1 MSNVFTKKHKRPRT
15 TTLTDFGKVP
25 MSTFSASMGGHPRRP
40 RVLSPTRRMC
50 PHPTGL
56 VSQKPYNKD
65 NLIFHCWNPS
75 FERITRRMP
84 TMIQHVEQ
92 GNFSCGNVLPALEK
106 SSAPPE
112 IKYTLCSMSRMKYQ
126 PPAIPANFKHLQ
138 NTTRFGHSPYKPAKG
153 IAPNTKPPVYYRPAE
168 EERGPTQVQC

>member
-1 MSNVFTKKHKRPRT
+1 MSNVYTKKHKRPRT
-15 TTLTDFGKVP
+15 TTLTDFGNVP
-25 MSTFSASMGGHPRRP
+25 MSTFSKSIGVVPRKP

-84 TMIQHVEQ
+84 TMIQHVER

-106 SSAPPE
+106 KQDSAPPS
-112 IKYTLCSMSRMKYQ
+112 IPYTLGSMSRLMYQ
-126 PPAIPANFKHLQ
+126 PPVFPPQFQHLQ
-138 NTTRFGHSPYKPAKG
+138 KTTRFGYSPYKPAKG
-153 IAPNTKPPVYYRPAE
+153 IAPNTKPPVYYRNTE
-168 EERGPTQVQC
+168 EAPTQVQC